1 MNESLPKLMVAVCDM
16 VVFIKING
24 RGDFNLSLD
33 LKKLFIELRQRGYR
47 RFVLEVC
54 DCAMMDST
62 FLGMLADIALK
73 FCDASHPEGFPLELI
88 NPNPRIAETL
98 ENLGVA
104 HLFKITYCPDSLD
117 VAYQP
122 LAETADKSKV
132 EVTRNCLAA
141 HMTLMGLKPE
151 NVQKFKDVAQFL
163 AEDLKRLEL
172 AEKK

>member
-1 MNESLPKLMVAVCDM
+1 MVAVCDQ

-33 LKKLFIELRQRGYR
+33 LKNLFQELRQRGYR
-47 RFVLEVC
+47 RFVLEAC
-54 DCAMMDST
+54 DCTMMDST
-62 FLGMLADIALK
+62 FLGMLADMASK
-73 FCDASHPEGFPLELI
+73 FGLPGDPQGFPLELF

-104 HLFKITYCPDSLD
+104 HLFKITYCAEAVP
-117 VAYQP
+117 VEYKP
-122 LAETADKSKV
+122 LAQTADKSKV
-132 EVTRNCLAA
+132 EVTRNCLEA
-141 HMTLMGLKPE
+141 HVTLMGLKPE
-151 NVQKFKDVAQFL
+151 NVKKFKDVAQFL